1 MREYDTSQ
9 EPMID
14 ELNIY
19 PNWTTMGLEKLLNS
33 IVSTP
38 PPIPLG

>member
-19 PNWTTMGLEKLLNS
+19 PKTTMGLEKLLNS